1 MMRQIERLRPDQIK
15 AALAERSLIYLPLG
29 TIEWHCYHLPVGL
42 DGLTAHGLCLA
53 AAEKT
58 GGLVWPV
65 LYYGTGG
72 GHGAL
77 PWTVMMPIGDEI
89 EVLLRFTLRRL
100 SELGVAEV
108 VLFSGHFADEQLA
121 LIDTL
126 ARDWNSRGQAP
137 RLRSLSVNRA
147 GIPGFPPDHA
157 GLFETTLL
165 QGIDAGLVDV
175 ARLGSGADDKD
186 RFDPGSALWGIV
198 GADPRQTPPLS
209 AGDLA
214 AGLADWL
221 ASTALSSA
229 KGAASSKVAAS
240 NDISSCER

>member
-1 MMRQIERLRPDQIK
+1 MTRQIERMRPHQIE

-29 TIEWHCYHLPVGL
+29 TIEWHCHHLPVGL
-42 DGLTAHGLCLA
+42 DALTAHGLCLA

-100 SELGVAEV
+100 SELGVADV

-126 ARDWNSRGQAP
+126 AVDWNSQGHRP
-137 RLRSLSVNRA
+137 YLRSLAVNRA

-165 QGIDAGLVDV
+165 QGLDASLVDIT
-175 ARLGSGADDKD
+175 RLGSGADDKD
-186 RFDPGSALWGIV
+186 RFDPHSALWGIV
-198 GADPRQTPPLS
+198 GADPRQTPPRS
-209 AGDLA
+209 ADDLA
-214 AGLADWL
+214 ASLTDWL
-221 ASTALSSA
+221 VNTAVDSA
-229 KGAASSKVAAS
+229 EGVA
-240 NDISSCER
+240 NF

>member
-1 MMRQIERLRPDQIK
+1 MMRQIERLRPDQID

-53 AAEKT
+53 AAEQT

-121 LIDTL
+121 LIDAL
-126 ARDWNSRGQAP
+126 AIDWNRQGHRP
-137 RLRSLSVNRA
+137 HLRSLAVNRA
-147 GIPGFPPDHA
+147 RIPDFPPDHA
-157 GLFETTLL
+157 GLFETSLL
-165 QGIDAGLVDV
+165 QGIDASLVDT
-175 ARLGSGADDKD
+175 ARLGLGADDKD
-186 RFDPGSALWGIV
+186 RFDPSSPLWGIV

-209 AGDLA
+209 ASDLA
-214 AGLADWL
+214 ARLTDWL
-221 ASTALSSA
+221 VSNAVDSA
-229 KGAASSKVAAS
+229 ERAA
-240 NDISSCER
+240 NY